1 MSLKNFPARVVQHE
15 TDHLDGVLFLERMA
29 SLDSL
34 SFLDEFQRT
43 APARAT
49 NSRSMTSRPAPPRSR
64 CERAVGA
71 ATAPSRPPAP
81 VTPPCHHRRRDH
93 RSAARHDRQADVRRR
108 APHRL
113 SSATFEFGL
122 EQVSRQ
128 FVWTALHSY
137 PFYNS
142 EQQSQRYVKLGEP
155 KAYVPPIDGEA
166 RRFERRRRRGR
177 ATRGCRRS
185 SRTTPAIFKRLRN
198 ITPKASPDRLK
209 ALEKEA
215 EKKAIETARY
225 VIPLAAFTAMVHT
238 ISGITLYRLMRM
250 AQASDTPHEAREV
263 IGAMVDAV
271 RRHDP
276 AFVERVDVVGLDA
289 EDVVER
295 GFPAARAGADAFA
308 ERFDRSLDG
317 KVAQLVDWS
326 PNAEEV
332 VADARWCSA
341 PTATICRPTTRSIAC
356 STRPDPASARHDP
369 GGVSL
374 AADAVAAARQLHVPQ
389 ALEPHRRLA
398 GSAAPHGARLAAADD
413 ALGHRTSRLR
423 DAPPDPRQPG
433 RPGRIRGRDG
443 ARVDGQEPAA
453 RPGRADRVRAL
464 RPAERQGGPLRRVGP
479 LIALLHKWTMRTCF
493 NAQEEIYEAS
503 MEEVAQVRAVH
514 PRLARF
520 IGPPCVVR
528 NGLVSPR
535 CTEGSKFCGVPVWR
549 DFPNAVRLPAVAPIP
564 CAGRARHALRVSF
577 AYGGTE
583 IRLWANLADSVGFRV
598 IYWRNR
604 VLGLVCVFC
613 HRRFR
618 SRMSAI
624 TCWQV

>member
-1 MSLKNFPARVVQHE
+1 MTLE
-15 TDHLDGVLFLERMA
+15 TG
-29 SLDSL
+29 
-34 SFLDEFQRT
+34 
-43 APARAT
+43 APKVTLR
-49 NSRSMTSRPAPPRSR
+49 N
-64 CERAVGA
+64 
-71 ATAPSRPPAP
+71 APSAP
-81 VTPPCHHRRRDH
+81 YDGAIA
-93 RSAARHDRQADVRRR
+93 AARTCYAPRVITAAEITDRQRDTIGKLTFDAGHHTVYQ
-108 APHRL
+108 H
-113 SSATFEFGL
+113 ATFEFGL

-166 RRFERRRRRGR
+166 RAVFERAVVEAWESYARL
-177 ATRGCRRS
+177 S
-185 SRTTPAIFKRLRN
+185 AILKDDTFAILKRLRN

-332 VADARWCSA
+332 VADAV
-341 PTATICRPTTRSIAC
+341 RSVFGADGDDL
-356 STRPDPASARHDP
+356 ST
-369 GGVSL
+369 
-374 AADAVAAARQLHVPQ
+374 
-389 ALEPHRRLA
+389 
-398 GSAAPHGARLAAADD
+398 DD
-413 ALGHRTSRLR
+413 ALDRLLNPARNPYRLDTIQVAYHSPLMRSLQHASYTFRKRLSHTADSQDQRHRMVPGSRPLMTLSDTVR
-423 DAPPDPRQPG
+423 PDYVTPRLIRAQPG
-433 RPGRIRGRDG
+433 RPGRVRGSDG
-443 ARVDGQEPAA
+443 AGVDREEPAA
-453 RPGRADRVRAL
+453 RPGRADRVRPL

-479 LIALLHKWTMRTCF
+479 PHRPA
-493 NAQEEIYEAS
+493 
-503 MEEVAQVRAVH
+503 AQVDDAHLLQRAGRDLRGVDGGGGAGPRRPPPPGALHRSALRRPQRPGLAAVH
-514 PRLARF
+514 RGQQVLRRARLARLSQ
-520 IGPPCVVR
+520 R
-528 NGLVSPR
+528 R
-535 CTEGSKFCGVPVWR
+535 
-549 DFPNAVRLPAVAPIP
+549 APAVAGSASSHAPGA
-564 CAGRARHALRVSF
+564 CWACVARHF
-577 AYGGTE
+577 
-583 IRLWANLADSVGFRV
+583 RLWR
-598 IYWRNR
+598 
-604 VLGLVCVFC
+604 
-613 HRRFR
+613 H
-618 SRMSAI
+618 
-624 TCWQV
+624 

>member
-1 MSLKNFPARVVQHE
+1 M
-15 TDHLDGVLFLERMA
+15 
-29 SLDSL
+29 
-34 SFLDEFQRT
+34 
-43 APARAT
+43 
-49 NSRSMTSRPAPPRSR
+49 
-64 CERAVGA
+64 
-71 ATAPSRPPAP
+71 
-81 VTPPCHHRRRDH
+81 
-93 RSAARHDRQADVRRR
+93 
-108 APHRL
+108 
-113 SSATFEFGL
+113 
-122 EQVSRQ
+122 SRQ

-166 RRFERRRRRGR
+166 RAVFERAVVEAWESYARL
-177 ATRGCRRS
+177 S
-185 SRTTPAIFKRLRN
+185 AILKDDTFAILKRLRN
-198 ITPKASPDRLK
+198 ITPKASADRLK

-276 AFVERVDVVGLDA
+276 AFVERVEVVGIDA

-295 GFPAARAGADAFA
+295 GFPAA
-308 ERFDRSLDG
+308 
-317 KVAQLVDWS
+317 
-326 PNAEEV
+326 
-332 VADARWCSA
+332 AR
-341 PTATICRPTTRSIAC
+341 
-356 STRPDPASARHDP
+356 
-369 GGVSL
+369 
-374 AADAVAAARQLHVPQ
+374 
-389 ALEPHRRLA
+389 RR
-398 GSAAPHGARLAAADD
+398 R
-413 ALGHRTSRLR
+413 
-423 DAPPDPRQPG
+423 
-433 RPGRIRGRDG
+433 
-443 ARVDGQEPAA
+443 RV
-453 RPGRADRVRAL
+453 RRAL
-464 RPAERQGGPLRRVGP
+464 RPQPRRQGRAARRLVAERRRGGRRRGAVGVRRRRRRSVDRRRARSPAQSGPQSYRLDTIQVAYHSPLMRSLQHASYTFRKRLSHTADSQDQRHRMVPGSRPLMTLSDTVRPDYVTPRLIRANPAALAEYQAAMARAWTAKNRLLALGVPIEFALYVLPNAKVVRFVESGP

-549 DFPNAVRLPAVAPIP
+549 DFPNAVRPL
-564 CAGRARHALRVSF
+564 
-577 AYGGTE
+577 
-583 IRLWANLADSVGFRV
+583 
-598 IYWRNR
+598 
-604 VLGLVCVFC
+604 
-613 HRRFR
+613 
-618 SRMSAI
+618 
-624 TCWQV
+624 

>member
-1 MSLKNFPARVVQHE
+1 MTLE
-15 TDHLDGVLFLERMA
+15 TG
-29 SLDSL
+29 
-34 SFLDEFQRT
+34 
-43 APARAT
+43 APKVTLR
-49 NSRSMTSRPAPPRSR
+49 N
-64 CERAVGA
+64 
-71 ATAPSRPPAP
+71 APSAP
-81 VTPPCHHRRRDH
+81 YDGAIA
-93 RSAARHDRQADVRRR
+93 AARTCYAPRVITAAEITDRQRDTIGKLTFDAGHHTVYQ
-108 APHRL
+108 H
-113 SSATFEFGL
+113 ATFEFGL

-166 RRFERRRRRGR
+166 RAVFERAVVEAWESYARL
-177 ATRGCRRS
+177 S
-185 SRTTPAIFKRLRN
+185 AIRKDDTFAILKRLRN

-332 VADARWCSA
+332 VADAV
-341 PTATICRPTTRSIAC
+341 RSVFGADGDDL
-356 STRPDPASARHDP
+356 STDDALDRLLNPARNPYRLDDDP

-374 AADAVAAARQLHVPQ
+374 AADALAAARQLHVPQ
-389 ALEPHRRLA
+389 APEPHRRLA
-398 GSAAPHGARLAAADD
+398 GSAASHGAGLAPADD
-413 ALGHRTSRLR
+413 ALGHGASRLR
-423 DAPPDPRQPG
+423 DAPADPRQSG
-433 RPGRIRGRDG
+433 RPGRVRGQRWRGRG
-443 ARVDGQEPAA
+443 WRRTGCSPWACRLSSPSTSCRTPRWSASSSRAPHRPAA
-453 RPGRADRVRAL
+453 QVDDAHLLQRPGRDLTRRRWRRWPRSAPSTPAWRASSV
-464 RPAERQGGPLRRVGP
+464 RPASSATAWSRRG
-479 LIALLHKWTMRTCF
+479 ARR
-493 NAQEEIYEAS
+493 AAS
-503 MEEVAQVRAVH
+503 SAACPSGATFPTPCARCSGF
-514 PRLARF
+514 RLAHAP
-520 IGPPCVVR
+520 GACSACV
-528 NGLVSPR
+528 
-535 CTEGSKFCGVPVWR
+535 
-549 DFPNAVRLPAVAPIP
+549 
-564 CAGRARHALRVSF
+564 ARHF
-577 AYGGTE
+577 
-583 IRLWANLADSVGFRV
+583 RLWRH
-598 IYWRNR
+598 RNS
-604 VLGLVCVFC
+604 LMGE
-613 HRRFR
+613 
-618 SRMSAI
+618 SR
-624 TCWQV
+624 